1 LLDAGGYAVVLT
13 TEPTMTEARRL
24 CEGLGYERTPQ
35 RDWRINGVS
44 LITYRRDL
52 STASPE

>member
-1 LLDAGGYAVVLT
+1 
-13 TEPTMTEARRL
+13 MTEARRL